1 MKITKSKLAAASFGA
16 ALTTLYAAP
25 ELSAQVSIGMPAID
39 SLPNTPLSFTP
50 DTVPYYTGPG
60 SADVGINVVINGVTN
75 YGIGPS
81 TQNFNAFNN
90 SDYGFGVRNSS
101 IGVAGFERLSNAP
114 TSFFLLDSGVAFS
127 GFTTYDN
134 LAGQNGYSSIGE
146 TDSGAR
152 GTGIQNIGFVT
163 GLGQVGYFRVDLGDG
178 TVDAQI
184 IDGEFAPDGP
194 DGGDFTVTI
203 PSGGGGPMVL
213 IGDVNLDGS
222 VGFGD
227 IPSFIDRVLTSTF
240 QAEADITGDGEVG
253 FDDIVPFIDLI
264 LGTSEVSFSGSG
276 DDVAIDE
283 EAVKLQLREQLIAA
297 VAEAKG
303 LDAPA
308 PASAGLAA
316 LALGAVGLRR
326 RRKAATTAA

>member
-16 ALTTLYAAP
+16 ALTTMYAAP
-25 ELSAQVSIGMPAID
+25 ELSAQD
-39 SLPNTPLSFTP
+39 TLPNTPLTFTP
-50 DTVPYYTGPG
+50 DTVPFVASPG
-60 SADVGINVVINGVTN
+60 SSDLGINVVINGVTN
-75 YGIGPS
+75 YGAS
-81 TQNFNAFNN
+81 VTTQNFNAFNN
-90 SDYGFGVRNSS
+90 SGYGFGVRNSS
-101 IGVAGFERLSNAP
+101 IGVGRLGNSP
-114 TSFFLLDSGVAFS
+114 TSFFLLDSGVVFS
-127 GFTTYDN
+127 GYTTYDM
-134 LAGQNGYSSIGE
+134 LGGQNGYSSIGQ
-146 TDSGAR
+146 TDDGAG

-178 TVDAQI
+178 TVDAQF

-213 IGDVNLDGS
+213 VGDVNLDGS

-240 QAEADITGDGEVG
+240 QAEADITGDGAVG

-316 LALGAVGLRR
+316 LALGAVGLRQ

>member
-50 DTVPYYTGPG
+50 DTVPFVASPG
-60 SADVGINVVINGVTN
+60 SYDLGINVVINGVTN
-75 YGIGPS
+75 YGAS
-81 TQNFNAFNN
+81 VTTQNFNAFNN
-90 SDYGFGVRNSS
+90 SGYGFGVRNSS
-101 IGVAGFERLSNAP
+101 IGVGRLSNSP

-134 LAGQNGYSSIGE
+134 LPGQNGYSDIGE

-203 PSGGGGPMVL
+203 PSGGAGPMVL

-222 VGFGD
+222 VGFD
-227 IPSFIDRVLTSTF
+227 DVPLFIDRVLTSTF
-240 QAEADITGDGEVG
+240 QAEADIDGDGEVG
-253 FDDIVPFIDLI
+253 FDDVVPFIDLI
-264 LGTSEVSFSGSG
+264 LGGSEVSFSGSG

-283 EAVKLQLREQLIAA
+283 EAVKLQLREQLISA
-297 VAEAKG
+297 VTQAK
-303 LDAPA
+303 
-308 PASAGLAA
+308 A
-316 LALGAVGLRR
+316 LA
-326 RRKAATTAA
+326 

>member
-75 YGIGPS
+75 YGATVT

-146 TDSGAR
+146 TDGGAR

-184 IDGEFAPDGP
+184 IDGEFAPDNGP

-203 PSGGGGPMVL
+203 PSVGDVL
-213 IGDVNLDGS
+213 IGDVNLDGM

-240 QAEADITGDGEVG
+240 QAEADITGDGAVG

-283 EAVKLQLREQLIAA
+283 EAVKLQLREQLISA
-297 VAEAKG
+297 VTQAK
-303 LDAPA
+303 
-308 PASAGLAA
+308 A
-316 LALGAVGLRR
+316 LA
-326 RRKAATTAA
+326 